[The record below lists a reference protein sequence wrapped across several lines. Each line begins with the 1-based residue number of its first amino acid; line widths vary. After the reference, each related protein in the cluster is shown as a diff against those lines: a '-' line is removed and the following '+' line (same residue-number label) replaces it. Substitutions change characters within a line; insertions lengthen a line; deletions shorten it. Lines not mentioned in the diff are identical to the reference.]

1 MGPEHRSTNLHCMWL
16 LVSGKTKFFLT
27 TFSSEI
33 LQVNKEHDVDLHLF
47 TSHNDLELH
56 MFVACVFKELSMM
69 RLMLE
74 TKSYCVKSRN
84 TFVVKEN
91 CEIFL
96 NLLLSSVQ

>member
-1 MGPEHRSTNLHCMWL
+1 MGPQHRSTNLHCMWL
-16 LVSGKTKFFLT
+16 LVSGKTTT
-27 TFSSEI
+27 TFRSEI

-56 MFVACVFKELSMM
+56 VFVECVFKELSMM